1 MVSTLNSR
9 FLTSIDYVKYRCML
23 SFFVVSWWPPHD
35 EQNTTVR
42 YMIIQAC
49 FGSALAWLEASF
61 AFNFHSDSLEQE
73 DIDRAGGGVKD
84 VLALFGK
91 TVRAVHSNT
100 EKASHLPK
108 YEDAATEGQALLEAE
123 KA

>member
-1 MVSTLNSR
+1 
-9 FLTSIDYVKYRCML
+9 ML
-23 SFFVVSWWPPHD
+23 SFFIVSWWAPHD
-35 EQNTTVR
+35 EQNSTLR
-42 YMIIQAC
+42 YIIIQAC

-73 DIDRAGGGVKD
+73 DLDRASGGVKD

-91 TVRAVHSNT
+91 TVRAVHSNA
-100 EKASHLPK
+100 EKATVLPK
-108 YEDAATEGQALLEAE
+108 YEDAATEGQALLAAE